1 MTVTF
6 ITLALAAALCLS
18 YWVIYHR
25 PKQRRSQR
33 QISHIEDIAD
43 LVSQTVDL
51 FRAYQAQVFKQI
63 DNPSSN
69 ATSQHKHQLISVTNN
84 LIHSTR
90 DLNRHESTLRILGD
104 TNLADSLRIFC
115 NSIIFFRHQLQ
126 RFQHKQIALTDLHH
140 ARDQVLKAQ
149 QHFYQQISKGYNQAL
164 SRL

>member
-1 MTVTF
+1 MTTTF
-6 ITLALAAALCLS
+6 ITLALAFALIAT
-18 YWVIYHR
+18 YWAIYHR

-51 FRAYQAQVFKQI
+51 FRSYQAQVFKQI
-63 DNPSSN
+63 DNPNST
-69 ATSQHKHQLISVTNN
+69 TSQHKNQLLSVTNN

-104 TNLADSLRIFC
+104 GHLADSLRIFC

-126 RFQHKQIALTDLHH
+126 RYHHKQIALTDLHH